1 MAEAEEI
8 VVKCLDTGEMVDA
21 ADAAPVIPSPLSPTP
36 NQKPL
41 GLVSSPYSPEVQELV
56 NSAVEK
62 KKELREAQLRVI
74 AVTNA
79 TREAERKREEAIALE
94 ALSPTSKRAMANAHK
109 GSSWRQRKIKKQE
122 EEMMLTY
129 EERLYHSEVRRTVL
143 PPHLPIE
150 LLSVSQ
156 TNAMTIEEEL
166 RNELGNS
173 QSEVPAYS

>member
-21 ADAAPVIPSPLSPTP
+21 ADAAPVVPSPLSPTP
-36 NQKPL
+36 NQRPL

-56 NSAVEK
+56 NSAAQK

-94 ALSPTSKRAMANAHK
+94 VASPTSKRALANANK
-109 GSSWRQRKIKKQE
+109 GSSWRQKTIQKQE
-122 EEMMLTY
+122 DDMGLTY
-129 EERLYHSEVRRTVL
+129 EERLYQSEVRRTVL
-143 PPHLPIE
+143 PPHLLIE

-156 TNAMTIEEEL
+156 TAAMTVEEEL
-166 RNELGNS
+166 RNS